1 MFIVYLYIISKL
13 SPHYLHIILYS
24 LKRTAPISYT
34 WSEHVDFFYIFF
46 LLIKVIAISKKDTRN
61 QHNQQDLRSR
71 HHRINSFLC
80 CFLINFWLLSRC
92 RINFTSHLHTLMTLV
107 LTIFLSNIF
116 HNRKLHCWHWYW
128 QGGDQIMS

>member
-46 LLIKVIAISKKDTRN
+46 LLIKVIAISKKDTWN
-61 QHNQQDLRSR
+61 QHNQQDPRSR
-71 HHRINSFLC
+71 LHRILSLLLFDKFLVALKMWDKLYWPPAYTADAC
-80 CFLINFWLLSRC
+80 L
-92 RINFTSHLHTLMTLV
+92 HHTLL
-107 LTIFLSNIF
+107 LSNIF
-116 HNRKLHCWHWYW
+116 HNRKLHCWQWHW
-128 QGGDQIMS
+128 QGGDQIIS